1 MYFRLNPECYL
12 IKGKKNGAIFDLIDE
27 ETYALNHN
35 ETEIAAYCEDNNP
48 INKNENLLR
57 ELKSLCL
64 GNFYPRKVY
73 ISRLR
78 VGSQDIEQN
87 TGEPSEFNR
96 AFLEINNLCNKD
108 CWFCGYYGIKRTL
121 GCLGCNKW
129 NESGEPVTIK
139 RWKDIIDELQNL
151 GCKDIYIKGG
161 DLTLAWDK
169 TLDILDYASRK
180 FNNIYVII
188 HEQGLTDS
196 IKDDLVNNA
205 KLIVQTENP
214 IDISSPN
221 TIMLLTLDRERYV
234 DMPEIKSKNTL
245 VDFII
250 KDKTSLIDSTS
261 LQGRTAPNMY
271 RFLNNIRYHP
281 CLGHTIAISHT
292 GNVLPCP
299 MMRNHVY
306 GNIRNRELY
315 NIFLE
320 NWEDI
325 DNIWMMNL
333 DKIDKCTSCEF
344 RYVCNDCRALE
355 EGLTGRLSGKIT
367 CGYDPEVAQVN
378 PI

>member
-12 IKGKKNGAIFDLIDE
+12 IRGKKNGAIFDLIDE
-27 ETYALNHN
+27 ETYALNQN
-35 ETEIAAYCEDNNP
+35 ETEIVAYCEDNNS
-48 INKNENLLR
+48 INRNKDFLR
-57 ELKSLCL
+57 ELKRLCL
-64 GNFYPRKVY
+64 GNFYSRKVY

-78 VGSQDIEQN
+78 VGSPDIEQG
-87 TGEPSEFNR
+87 TGEPPEFNR
-96 AFLEINNLCNKD
+96 AFLEINNLCNRD

-129 NESGEPVTIK
+129 NESGDPVTIE
-139 RWKDIIDELQNL
+139 RWMNITDELQNL

-161 DLTLAWDK
+161 DLTLARDK
-169 TLDILDYASRK
+169 TLDILDYASKK
-180 FNNIYVII
+180 FNNIYVTI

-196 IKDDLVNNA
+196 ITDDLANNA

-214 IDISSPN
+214 VDISSPN
-221 TIMLLTLDRERYV
+221 IIMLLTLDWERYV
-234 DMPEIKSKNTL
+234 DMSEIQSKNTL

-250 KDKTSLIDSTS
+250 KDKTSLMDGIS
-261 LQGRTAPNMY
+261 LKGRIAPNMY

-281 CLGHTIAISHT
+281 CLGHTIAISNT

-299 MMRNHVY
+299 MMRNHAY
-306 GNIRNRELY
+306 GNIKNRELY
-315 NIFLE
+315 SIFRE
-320 NWEDI
+320 KWDDI
-325 DNIWMMNL
+325 DNVWQLNL

-367 CGYDPEVAQVN
+367 CGYDPEGS
-378 PI
+378 PG